1 MFAIGERKFSFSKAL
16 RRHEQAT
23 FVFEPAVD
31 QKLADVLLDLAR
43 VGASAVQRLGD
54 FDVGVLVAIAA
65 DRVHDVECAEH
76 LGLLGEAEPDDVND
90 FALFV
95 VAFELVAF
103 PGERVHVAVV
113 KDGAGFIIVFFQLA
127 FDFFDFVALGV
138 FALLVGH
145 VPTDF
150 VGEERFEGYVHAR
163 VEILHGLA
171 EDHVGVTGQVCLAFL
186 GAAAV
191 EAKVRAGQ
199 ERVLGDEC
207 HDVVPEDVPKGV
219 HRLVVGVFARG
230 GLGDGDEVVDLG
242 GGGLGGVVL
251 HEQAPLGR

>member
-1 MFAIGERKFSFSKAL
+1 M
-16 RRHEQAT
+16 
-23 FVFEPAVD
+23 
-31 QKLADVLLDLAR
+31 
-43 VGASAVQRLGD
+43 QRFGD

-95 VAFELVAF
+95 VAFEHVAF
-103 PGERVHVAVV
+103 PGEWVHIAVV

-138 FALLVGH
+138 FALFVSH
-145 VPTDF
+145 VPADLL
-150 VGEERFEGYVHAR
+150 GEERFEGNFQGR
-163 VEILHGLA
+163 VEILYSLA
-171 EDHVGVTGQVCLAFL
+171 EDHIGVAGQVGLAFL

-191 EAKVRAGQ
+191 EAKVGADQ

-207 HDVVPEDVPKGV
+207 HEVVPEDVPKGV

-230 GLGDGDEVVDLG
+230 GLDDGDEVVDLG

-251 HEQAPLGR
+251 HEHAPLGR